1 VRKGIFASSVVVA
14 ALAVTAP
21 ARADVSSWFAF
32 GGGYGVQRDGVA
44 GQTDRATAM
53 SMSLGVGSSP
63 RSTFVGGGLFRTVT
77 FFTLGTD
84 LALGPRF
91 CTGGFARGQW
101 GVAVDANVVGRFWN
115 DGNYSRFPLQ
125 GIVTLGAPWG
135 VQLGIGAQA
144 FNLGSGPSAA
154 GGFAVLEID
163 LLRLTVMRQGATDS
177 IWPNPSPAGGRDRT
191 TATLRTGF

>member
-1 VRKGIFASSVVVA
+1 M
-14 ALAVTAP
+14 P

-32 GGGYGVQRDGVA
+32 GGGYGVARDGVA
-44 GQTDRATAM
+44 SDTSRATTM

-63 RSTFVGGGLFRTVT
+63 RAKLVGGGLLRTVT
-77 FFTLGTD
+77 FFSLGTD
-84 LALGPRF
+84 LSLGPRF

-101 GVAVDANVVGRFWN
+101 GLAVDAGVVGRFWN
-115 DGNYSRFPLQ
+115 DGAYGRFPVQ

-135 VQLGIGAQA
+135 VQLGLGAQA

-154 GGFAVLEID
+154 SGFAVLEID

-177 IWPNPSPAGGRDRT
+177 TWPNPSPAGGRDRDL
-191 TATLRTGF
+191 ATR

>member
-1 VRKGIFASSVVVA
+1 VRTRILAPSVAVALLLAS
-14 ALAVTAP
+14 AP

-32 GGGYGVQRDGVA
+32 GGGYGVQRDGLA

-63 RSTFVGGGLFRTVT
+63 RAKFVGGGLLRTVT

-84 LALGPRF
+84 LSLGPRF

-101 GVAVDANVVGRFWN
+101 GLAVDAGVVGRFWN
-115 DGNYSRFPLQ
+115 DGNYGRFPLQ
-125 GIVTLGAPWG
+125 GIVTLAAPWG
-135 VQLGIGAQA
+135 VQLGVGAQA

-154 GGFAVLEID
+154 GGFAVLELD

-177 IWPNPSPAGGRDRT
+177 TWPNPSPAGGRDRD
-191 TATLRTGF
+191 TATR